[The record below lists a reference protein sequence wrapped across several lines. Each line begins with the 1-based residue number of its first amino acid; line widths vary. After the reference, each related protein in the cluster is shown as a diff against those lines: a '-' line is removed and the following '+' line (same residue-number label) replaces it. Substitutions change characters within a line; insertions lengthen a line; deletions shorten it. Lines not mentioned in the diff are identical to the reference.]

1 MQYDILY
8 DDELDILIAKVNRAI
23 EAGWKP
29 MGGTVV
35 AGNQS
40 MGSGNLF
47 LQAVT
52 NEEATGRS

>member
-8 DDELDILIAKVNRAI
+8 DDVLDILISKVNRAI
-23 EAGWKP
+23 EDGWRP
-29 MGGTVV
+29 LGGTVV

-40 MGSGNLF
+40 IGAGNLF

-52 NEEATGRS
+52 NESGGGSQ